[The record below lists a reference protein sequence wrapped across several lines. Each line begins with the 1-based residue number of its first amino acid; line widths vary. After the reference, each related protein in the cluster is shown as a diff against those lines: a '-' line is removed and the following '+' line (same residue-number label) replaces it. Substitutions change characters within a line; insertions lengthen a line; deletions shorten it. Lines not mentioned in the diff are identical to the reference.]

1 MNRGYKRTDTTKMAV
16 SALCLALTVASLI
29 GASLIPGTEMTFY
42 AIAGLFSGIVIM
54 ENGLKGGALVYVG
67 ALILSFIL
75 VPNKLALLP
84 YGLFFGLYGFV
95 KFFAE
100 KIHYAWAQII
110 VKILFFAVISAGSL
124 YFFKGLF
131 LGNIRLPDIS
141 TAFIIIGLVIM
152 FLLYDYIF
160 TLAVNIYR
168 KRIKREKI
176 EFKLSEDEDDH
187 EEGKGQG
194 DS

>member
-1 MNRGYKRTDTTKMAV
+1 MNGAYKRTDTTKLAV
-16 SALCLALTVASLI
+16 SALCLALTVAALV

-42 AIAGLFSGIVIM
+42 AIAGLFSGVVIM

-75 VPNKLALLP
+75 VPNKFAILP

-95 KFFAE
+95 KYFTE
-100 KIHYAWAQII
+100 KISAAWAQIVVQI
-110 VKILFFAVISAGSL
+110 VFFGVISAASL
-124 YFFKGLF
+124 KFFKGLF
-131 LGNIRLPDIS
+131 LGNIELPDMPMAI
-141 TAFIIIGLVIM
+141 IIIGGVIM

-168 KRIKREKI
+168 KRIQREKI
-176 EFKLSEDEDDH
+176 DFRLSEDQNGD
-187 EEGKGQG
+187 EERKGQ
-194 DS
+194 

>member
-42 AIAGLFSGIVIM
+42 AIAGLFSGVVIM

-110 VKILFFAVISAGSL
+110 VKILFFAVISAGSM

-168 KRIKREKI
+168 KRIKRERI

>member
-1 MNRGYKRTDTTKMAV
+1 MNGAYKRTDTTKLAV
-16 SALCLALTVASLI
+16 SALCLALTVAAI
-29 GASLIPGTEMTFY
+29 VGASLIPGTEMTFY
-42 AIAGLFSGIVIM
+42 AIAGLFSGVVIM

-75 VPNKLALLP
+75 VPNKLAILP

-95 KFFAE
+95 KYFTE
-100 KIHYAWAQII
+100 KISAAWAQIV
-110 VKILFFAVISAGSL
+110 VKIIFFGVISAVSL
-124 YFFKGLF
+124 KFFKGLF
-131 LGNIRLPDIS
+131 LGNIELPDMPMAI
-141 TAFIIIGLVIM
+141 IIIGGVIM

-176 EFKLSEDEDDH
+176 DFRLSEDQNGD
-187 EEGKGQG
+187 EERKGQ
-194 DS
+194 

>member
-42 AIAGLFSGIVIM
+42 AIAGLFSGVVIM

-168 KRIKREKI
+168 KRIKRERI

>member
-1 MNRGYKRTDTTKMAV
+1 MNGAYKRTDTTKLAV
-16 SALCLALTVASLI
+16 SALCLALTVAALV

-42 AIAGLFSGIVIM
+42 AIAGLFSGVVIM

-75 VPNKLALLP
+75 VPNKLAILP

-95 KFFAE
+95 KYFTE
-100 KIHYAWAQII
+100 KISAAWAQIV
-110 VKILFFAVISAGSL
+110 VKIIFFGVISAASL
-124 YFFKGLF
+124 KFLKGLF
-131 LGNIRLPDIS
+131 LGNIELPDMPMAI
-141 TAFIIIGLVIM
+141 IIIGGVIM

-176 EFKLSEDEDDH
+176 DFRLSEDQNGD
-187 EEGKGQG
+187 EERKGQ
-194 DS
+194 

>member
-1 MNRGYKRTDTTKMAV
+1 MNGAYKRTDTTKLAV
-16 SALCLALTVASLI
+16 SALCLALTVASLV

-42 AIAGLFSGIVIM
+42 AIAGLFSGVVIM

-75 VPNKLALLP
+75 VPNKLAILP

-95 KFFAE
+95 KYFAE
-100 KIHYAWAQII
+100 KVRIAWVQIA
-110 VKILFFAVISAGSL
+110 VKVVFFGIISAISL
-124 YFFKGLF
+124 MFFKGLF
-131 LGNIRLPDIS
+131 LGNIELPDMPMAI
-141 TAFIIIGLVIM
+141 IIIGGVIM

-160 TLAVNIYR
+160 TLAVNLYR

-176 EFKLSEDEDDH
+176 DFRLSEDQNGD
-187 EEGKGQG
+187 EERKGQ
-194 DS
+194 

>member
-1 MNRGYKRTDTTKMAV
+1 MNGAYKRTDTTKLAV
-16 SALCLALTVASLI
+16 SALCLALTVAALV

-42 AIAGLFSGIVIM
+42 AIAGLFSGVVIM

-75 VPNKLALLP
+75 VPNKFAILP

-95 KFFAE
+95 KYYTE
-100 KIHYAWAQII
+100 KISAAWAQIV
-110 VKILFFAVISAGSL
+110 VKVVFFGVISAASL
-124 YFFKGLF
+124 KFFKGLF
-131 LGNIRLPDIS
+131 LGNIELPDMPMAI
-141 TAFIIIGLVIM
+141 IIIGGVIM

-168 KRIKREKI
+168 KRNFI
-176 EFKLSEDEDDH
+176 
-187 EEGKGQG
+187 GK
-194 DS
+194 

>member
-1 MNRGYKRTDTTKMAV
+1 MNGAYKRTDTTKLAV
-16 SALCLALTVASLI
+16 SALCLALTVAALV

-42 AIAGLFSGIVIM
+42 AIAGLFTGVVIM

-75 VPNKLALLP
+75 VPNKFAILP

-95 KFFAE
+95 KYFTE
-100 KIHYAWAQII
+100 KISAAWAQIV
-110 VKILFFAVISAGSL
+110 VKIIFFGVISAASL
-124 YFFKGLF
+124 KFFKGLF
-131 LGNIRLPDIS
+131 LGNIELPDMPMAI
-141 TAFIIIGLVIM
+141 IIIGGVIM

-176 EFKLSEDEDDH
+176 DFRLSEDQNGD
-187 EEGKGQG
+187 EERKGQ
-194 DS
+194 